1 MKIGDLVLLKQ
12 GLKLVRAV
20 VISVD
25 LTYVTLRLDYKQ
37 GFGADIKLDIN
48 SEDIIKPSG
57 LHVDGFDYKDDIG
70 FFRAWCRMRKDRRY
84 RVNITNNDEIITIS
98 VEDIVSKMKQIKSF
112 QKSSLINIDINI
124 NIFLQN
130 EIEKLKNKLKKS
142 SQNND

>member
-1 MKIGDLVLLKQ
+1 MKIGEMVLLKQ

-20 VISVD
+20 VVDID

-70 FFRAWCRMRKDRRY
+70 FFRAWCSMKNRY
-84 RVNITNNDEIITIS
+84 KVSIYENDEVISIS
-98 VEDIVSKMKQIKSF
+98 VQDVVSKLKQIQSY
-112 QKSSLINIDINI
+112 QKSSLITINI
-124 NIFLQN
+124 NLNLFIAN
-130 EIEKLKNKLKKS
+130 EIEKLKNKLKRS
-142 SQNND
+142 SQIND